1 MFIQLTYL
9 HEHISEEDIPENV
22 WWDEELESYCI
33 HDDADNF
40 KELFSLQFQIGGWSK
55 KINNTWLA
63 QVGYGYP
70 NERVI
75 LERRNEQQLHV
86 ILKQLLYEN
95 DESQFWSFER
105 VRSND
110 FYIYKPAPP
119 APADVEELSTAVG
132 GLSVSGEDSAA
143 AAASR
148 S

>member
-1 MFIQLTYL
+1 MLIQLTYL

-22 WWDEELESYCI
+22 WWENNSYCI
-33 HDDADNF
+33 HDDAENF
-40 KELFSLQFQIGGWSK
+40 RELFSLQFQIGGWSK
-55 KINNTWLA
+55 KEGQWLA

-75 LERRNEQQLHV
+75 LERRNKQQLHV

-95 DESQFWSFER
+95 DESQFWSFVR
-105 VRSND
+105 VRSKD
-110 FYIYKPAPP
+110 FYKPAPP
-119 APADVEELSTAVG
+119 APADAEELSTAVER
-132 GLSVSGEDSAA
+132 LSVSDDSGAAA